1 MQHRFDG
8 GSIAKVFASGQSMRI
23 VVLADIHGNREA
35 LDAVKEAVAAAAPD
49 VIVIAGDIVGYGPDP
64 AYAVE
69 VAAQYAANGARVVL
83 GNHDQAVHQEDRG
96 MTKAA
101 RDAIH
106 WTRSQLSEEHRAF
119 LAGLPLTIV
128 EEDRLYV
135 HASANEPG
143 RWRYILDAQAAESA
157 FDATGARLI
166 VCGHTH
172 VPAMFYARVGYPPV
186 AFRPL
191 DNQPAPLIA
200 TRRHL
205 VVAGSVGQPRD
216 GNPAACFALIDLEQR
231 CVTMRRVP
239 YDAETTARKVL
250 AAGLPPALA
259 TRLIFGR

>member
-8 GSIAKVFASGQSMRI
+8 GRIAKVFASGQSMRI

-157 FDATGARLI
+157 QTHLAEPPDIETAGAPSPEGHGLRERLIAIMRALRRPMPPERLVAAIAQDDSSASPPQSQDVLAELGLMELDGVVTCGPEGFRLATGS
-166 VCGHTH
+166 G
-172 VPAMFYARVGYPPV
+172 
-186 AFRPL
+186 
-191 DNQPAPLIA
+191 
-200 TRRHL
+200 
-205 VVAGSVGQPRD
+205 
-216 GNPAACFALIDLEQR
+216 
-231 CVTMRRVP
+231 
-239 YDAETTARKVL
+239 
-250 AAGLPPALA
+250 
-259 TRLIFGR
+259 